1 MGENQPE
8 AYQYFHSQDV
18 SECEENKRG
27 QKPFNLP
34 IFQSHN
40 CQSIGVLLFLIKY
53 SLVFEKGLLPKKPR
67 EADRGDG

>member
-8 AYQYFHSQDV
+8 AYQYFHSQDA

-34 IFQSHN
+34 IFQPSN
-40 CQSIGVLLFLIKY
+40 LSTFQSFNLTT
-53 SLVFEKGLLPKKPR
+53 
-67 EADRGDG
+67 ANQ